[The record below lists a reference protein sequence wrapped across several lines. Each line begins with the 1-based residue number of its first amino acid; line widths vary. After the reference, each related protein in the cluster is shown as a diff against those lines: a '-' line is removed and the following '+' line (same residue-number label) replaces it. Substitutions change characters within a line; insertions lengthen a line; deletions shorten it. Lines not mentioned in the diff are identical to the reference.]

1 MTGQQWK
8 WEILRSRDQ
17 GETWNPLPGSI
28 TSITFRDVDVDP
40 VDPDR
45 LYAASDFGVWVFDGT
60 GWSVRDARHG
70 LATTAYGNL
79 NYHSIAVDPTR
90 PGVVYTGQNE
100 SWVDVAEGVFRSMDG
115 GDSWQN
121 ITLNLG
127 PDLTVWAI
135 TVSPH
140 DGTVWLGTDD
150 GNWKLPPGPYAE

>member
-1 MTGQQWK
+1 MGV
-8 WEILRSRDQ
+8 RRHGVVGAGRPSRACD
-17 GETWNPLPGSI
+17 
-28 TSITFRDVDVDP
+28 
-40 VDPDR
+40 DR
-45 LYAASDFGVWVFDGT
+45 L
-60 GWSVRDARHG
+60 R
-70 LATTAYGNL
+70 NL

-100 SWVDVAEGVFRSMDG
+100 SWVGVAQGVFRSMDG